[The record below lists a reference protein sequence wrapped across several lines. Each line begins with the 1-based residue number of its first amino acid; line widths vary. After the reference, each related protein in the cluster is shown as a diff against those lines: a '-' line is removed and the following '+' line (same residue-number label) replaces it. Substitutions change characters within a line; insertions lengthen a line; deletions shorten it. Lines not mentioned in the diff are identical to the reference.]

1 MIFGVEE
8 DESIRVHE
16 GEISH
21 EDEKEEDMVIKR
33 LLCDEN

>member
-1 MIFGVEE
+1 MIFGVEEE

-21 EDEKEEDMVIKR
+21 EDEKEEDMVKR